1 MYGRYGYFGVCSGS
15 DGAQGE
21 ALGAANQR
29 RCHLCHHCRT
39 PDRDSGTLVTR
50 MSEGSNP
57 AQVCEQPSDI
67 RYSAKAKDVE
77 NFMIP
82 EDYKTHSLAS

>member
-50 MSEGSNP
+50 MSEGGNP
-57 AQVCEQPSDI
+57 AQVWEQPSDI
-67 RYSAKAKDVE
+67 RYSAKVLGGPVDILSE
-77 NFMIP
+77 RNHLTM
-82 EDYKTHSLAS
+82 SG